1 MTMLE
6 WERFSFFNR
15 IIVGKCFLAL
25 FVFKRLEVNDVGAIQ
40 TSHGCKSHFELLKLL
55 RNFMF
60 VNFKSARKREGVKK
74 TSVFFFVFGFEQ
86 FLAYSDMCFFSIFGL
101 ICPACKYVRGLARQP
116 NPGKSASNLQQDKQS
131 PPVDAA

>member
-60 VNFKSARKREGVKK
+60 VNFKSARKREGV
-74 TSVFFFVFGFEQ
+74 FGFEQ
-86 FLAYSDMCFFSIFGL
+86 FLAYSDMWFFFDIWIDLSSL
-101 ICPACKYVRGLARQP
+101 
-116 NPGKSASNLQQDKQS
+116 
-131 PPVDAA
+131 

>member
-40 TSHGCKSHFELLKLL
+40 TSHGCKSHFVPLKLL
-55 RNFMF
+55 HNLMF
-60 VNFKSARKREGVKK
+60 VNFKSVRKREGIKK
-74 TSVFFFVFGFEQ
+74 LLLFFEQ
-86 FLAYSDMCFFSIFGL
+86 KFLFLSLDFNSFCPIYSGMCFFDIWIDLSSL
-101 ICPACKYVRGLARQP
+101 
-116 NPGKSASNLQQDKQS
+116 
-131 PPVDAA
+131 